1 LVRNIINSQQLKE
14 PAMRKP
20 ISTRVHGVIDYMTAG
35 MLFTLP
41 RVMGWSRNVT
51 RLLDMAGGS
60 AAGYSMFTK
69 YEMGVVKALPMKAHL
84 TMDAM
89 SGAALIGAA
98 AIMDEEDDEV
108 RMTVAGIGLFEIA
121 MSLLTRT
128 DTTLLK
134 RMENDESSRSASQ
147 MPRGDLSQ
155 QSMPVSPERS
165 LKRGTEEG
173 RQVGRSDESSRTASR
188 MPVGDLS
195 KQSMP
200 ISPERSLQA
209 GVGRER

>member
-1 LVRNIINSQQLKE
+1 
-14 PAMRKP
+14 MRKP
-20 ISTRVHGVIDYMTAG
+20 ISTSVHGIIDYMTAG
-35 MLFTLP
+35 MLVTLP

-51 RLLDMAGGS
+51 RLLDMAGAS
-60 AAGYSMFTK
+60 AAGYSVFTK

-98 AIMDEEDDEV
+98 AIMDDEDDDV

-121 MSLLTRT
+121 ASLLTRT
-128 DTTLLK
+128 ETTLLT
-134 RMENDESSRSASQ
+134 RMKNDESSRSASQ

-155 QSMPVSPERS
+155 QSMPVLPERS
-165 LKRGTEEG
+165 LKRGVSAG
-173 RQVGRSDESSRTASR
+173 RQSKGTRRKSDESSMSADR

-200 ISPERSLQA
+200 VLPEQRLAA
-209 GVGRER
+209 GTEAGR